1 MFFLCYSNTSTRS
14 SLKNYLS
21 VTPVHPHPKTRNAAS
36 TRAKYLLGLITHGN
50 ASFSASPRFSA
61 AVEELKNLPPFS
73 QSDPDYVPSRSSFL
87 RTKAT
92 QCFTYLLIL
101 DLTSL
106 GARSPADPKNFSP
119 DQVPFLTRLNTVSVE
134 EIALRII
141 TSAASGVVIYSL
153 FQAIYCFVAFA
164 TVALGLSDCVSWHPL
179 FNSPL
184 DAWSIRQLWGYV
196 PHHLF
201 SVFSTANRHHS
212 HRTFCHQGTR
222 SKLSNPSQYITY
234 KILRFQRGSFVGRY
248 LAIILKF
255 AMSGLMHLCGEI
267 AVGLHW
273 HDSGALQFFCTQAL
287 GLMIEDQAQLFYRY
301 LKNDRQEGEQA
312 QQQSKKRSDPAHRVG
327 GKWHEGSST
336 KINQRPPLRNR
347 LIGYVWVVVWMVWSM
362 PVWTYPTSR
371 LNGGEAVLPF
381 GVLRHLV

>member
-153 FQAIYCFVAFA
+153 FRQFIASWPLRLSRWDSQTASHG
-164 TVALGLSDCVSWHPL
+164 TLSSTPRWMLGRSVSYGGMYHTISFP
-179 FNSPL
+179 F
-184 DAWSIRQLWGYV
+184 
-196 PHHLF
+196 
-201 SVFSTANRHHS
+201 FSTANRHHS

-273 HDSGALQFFCTQAL
+273 HDSGALQLFCTQAL
-287 GLMIEDQAQLFYRY
+287 GFMIEDQAQLFYRY